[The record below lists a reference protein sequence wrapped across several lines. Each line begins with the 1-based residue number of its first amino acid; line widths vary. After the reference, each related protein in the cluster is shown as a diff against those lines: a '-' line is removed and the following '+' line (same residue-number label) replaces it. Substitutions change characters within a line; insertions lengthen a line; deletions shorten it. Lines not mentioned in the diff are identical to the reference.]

1 VYRRRS
7 GAGAAAQIGFDV
19 NAGVTGALWSGRYQ
33 AVAVPAGMVTA
44 RVRGVATG
52 PRFECPTLLAGETT
66 QTLLIKRGRFSYL
79 GVFGGPEWETTFQ
92 AEAGKEYFV
101 EVANGLRAYR
111 RTEEAAM
118 ADNLATLK
126 RSKRYLIFFSK
137 DMAVLAARQ
146 VTRDCAANGEPGP
159 IQTVSET
166 GGLRVVD

>member
-1 VYRRRS
+1 
-7 GAGAAAQIGFDV
+7 
-19 NAGVTGALWSGRYQ
+19 
-33 AVAVPAGMVTA
+33 
-44 RVRGVATG
+44 
-52 PRFECPTLLAGETT
+52 
-66 QTLLIKRGRFSYL
+66 
-79 GVFGGPEWETTFQ
+79 
-92 AEAGKEYFV
+92 
-101 EVANGLRAYR
+101 
-111 RTEEAAM
+111 M

>member
-1 VYRRRS
+1 
-7 GAGAAAQIGFDV
+7 
-19 NAGVTGALWSGRYQ
+19 
-33 AVAVPAGMVTA
+33 M
-44 RVRGVATG
+44 
-52 PRFECPTLLAGETT
+52 
-66 QTLLIKRGRFSYL
+66 
-79 GVFGGPEWETTFQ
+79 FGGPEWETTFQ